1 MKRFFSKAMSKFGY
15 TQTDTKSN
23 SFYLGNCN
31 TSIKIKVTKYELKTC
46 EHAFLNSAGD
56 TGQH

>member
-1 MKRFFSKAMSKFGY
+1 MSKFGY